1 MSARALEADAR
12 YALVGRL
19 AEVASGTNASN
30 VTFHSFVLGCLLDEV
45 LEAASVRLQK
55 MSRGRFELTRA
66 TGVEDRRKQSGLHI
80 DVLDHHTGTR
90 RPGNTL
96 SGGEG
101 FLASLSLALGLAD
114 VVQARAGGIR
124 LETLFVDEGFGSLD
138 PESLDF
144 ALRCLVELQHSGRMV
159 GIISHVTE
167 LTERIDVRL
176 EVKSTGHGSRIQLH
190 LP

>member
-1 MSARALEADAR
+1 MPA
-12 YALVGRL
+12 
-19 AEVASGTNASN
+19 TC
-30 VTFHSFVLGCLLDEV
+30 SFVLGYLLDEV
-45 LEAASVRLQK
+45 LQAASVRLQT
-55 MSRGRFELTRA
+55 MSRGRFELLRA
-66 TGVEDRRKQSGLHI
+66 TRVEDRRRSSGLDI

-101 FLASLSLALGLAD
+101 FLAALALALGLAD

-138 PESLDF
+138 PASLESALDTLF
-144 ALRCLVELQHSGRMV
+144 DLQHSGRLV
-159 GIISHVTE
+159 GIISHVAE

-176 EVKSTGHGSRIQLH
+176 EVKSTGHGSRIELH